1 LPAQLFSDNFE
12 TLTCRPRLAIK
23 SADEAAAW
31 AHWNLPAKNTLTAA
45 DAKIVEKQARLFT
58 IGDAR
63 TADGT
68 SDASTQLGL
77 ILNLS
82 SFYQN
87 NQNAS
92 ISD

>member
-1 LPAQLFSDNFE
+1 LPAQLFNDNFE

-31 AHWNLPAKNTLTAA
+31 AHRNLPAKNTLTAA
-45 DAKIVEKQARLFT
+45 DAKIVEEQARLFT

-77 ILNLS
+77 ILNLA
-82 SFYQN
+82 SFCQN